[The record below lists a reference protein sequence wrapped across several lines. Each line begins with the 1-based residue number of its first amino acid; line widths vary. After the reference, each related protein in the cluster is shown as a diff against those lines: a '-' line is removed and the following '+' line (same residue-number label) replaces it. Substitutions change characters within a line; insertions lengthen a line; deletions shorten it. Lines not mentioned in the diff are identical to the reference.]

1 MGFLSREK
9 LVILILLLQLVIF
22 AVGFLDGILR
32 KNVSLYEQNVPHFW
46 WFTEVWAEMNTNRQ
60 NFSDSLP
67 KLTRIIWTPIIVYAT
82 VVVAK
87 GVGLSS

>member
-32 KNVSLYEQNVPHFW
+32 KNASKNGTKRVPKPFKNTHQNQCPE
-46 WFTEVWAEMNTNRQ
+46 T
-60 NFSDSLP
+60 
-67 KLTRIIWTPIIVYAT
+67 
-82 VVVAK
+82 AK
-87 GVGLSS
+87 KQ